1 LTLQI
6 LYLIDVLAPRSP
18 DPLIELAGLKGN
30 REQAARHLL
39 RTFRVVSM
47 MEQAD
52 EGAEAPAEDD
62 RVIDQALEL
71 LMGTLEERDHLD
83 ELIGRVA
90 RNWRVERMAIVDRNI
105 MRVSTFE
112 LLYVPAVPA
121 KVAINEG
128 IELAKRFGTAESG
141 AFVNGILDKVRQ
153 DQKQEEA

>member
-1 LTLQI
+1 
-6 LYLIDVLAPRSP
+6 
-18 DPLIELAGLKGN
+18 
-30 REQAARHLL
+30 
-39 RTFRVVSM
+39 M